1 MGISRCGRVHRD
13 GGAQGGILGQ
23 PLVQCRPTS
32 LADGTAS
39 LTHHLAWQWCGGL
52 ACSTHDEARP
62 RDATALIWRPEGHR
76 GRPTLPIAAVG
87 LEGSCLGP
95 YELDV
100 PAEAHWWCVDLL
112 GMAGGASVGPL
123 GPPVSPSIAQYR
135 PVFAQRVSSLDLAS
149 PLAPP
154 SKYLPS

>member
-1 MGISRCGRVHRD
+1 MAVVREGLLAALMTRRGREMQPPSS
-13 GGAQGGILGQ
+13 GGPKATGGH
-23 PLVQCRPTS
+23 P
-32 LADGTAS
+32 
-39 LTHHLAWQWCGGL
+39 
-52 ACSTHDEARP
+52 
-62 RDATALIWRPEGHR
+62 

>member
-1 MGISRCGRVHRD
+1 MWPCSSDQRVSS
-13 GGAQGGILGQ
+13 GNFGQ
-23 PLVQCRPTS
+23 PLVQCPPTS
-32 LADGTAS
+32 LAGGTTSRLITWHGGGA
-39 LTHHLAWQWCGGL
+39 GGL
-52 ACSTHDEARP
+52 ACSTHVEARP
-62 RDATALIWRPEGHR
+62 RDATALIWRPEGHP
-76 GRPTLPIAAVG
+76 GRPTLPIAVVG